1 MDQYTQTQFAPLDD
15 PSIFQRPNA
24 GDDTLFSVFY
34 MGVVRNEAR
43 SVEQGRPIFDDVECV
58 RIMVPGDRN
67 NVVDRPAT
75 QQDKHRFAKQYDMFR
90 QGIKEE
96 DQITGTRLTD
106 WPFLTRAQCE
116 ELKYLGLRTVEHL
129 AEARDD
135 VCSKVAGLVT
145 LKQNAKVWLA
155 KAQNSAEAAIQAKK
169 MADQQN
175 LIETLQRA
183 IKDQGERIEKM
194 LNERAKS

>member
-1 MDQYTQTQFAPLDD
+1 MDQYSPTQFAPLDD
-15 PSIFQRPNA
+15 PSIFSRPNA
-24 GDDTLFSVFY
+24 GDDTLFAVFY
-34 MGVVRNEAR
+34 LGILKNEPR
-43 SVEQGRPIFDDVECV
+43 SIEQGRPIFDDVECV

-75 QQDKHRFAKQYDMFR
+75 QQDKHRFAKQYDMFK

-106 WPFLTRAQCE
+106 WPFLSRAQCE

-135 VCSKVAGLVT
+135 LCGKVPGLTT
-145 LKQNAKVWLA
+145 LKQNAHIWLSKA
-155 KAQNSAEAAIQAKK
+155 KNSAEAAIQAKK
-169 MADQQN
+169 MADQQSQ
-175 LIETLQRA
+175 IETLQRA
-183 IKDQGERIEKM
+183 IRDQGERIEK
-194 LNERAKS
+194 LLAEKAKG